1 MDMIDSILLDMCRAP
16 AGSLVAAPSPNDE
29 FADDAELRAGFDDHG
44 FGGLDRRTMASP
56 RGAVRRFTKFRGQRK
71 VMRASRVWCQP
82 FPAVRQIIIYNLEC
96 LKARV

>member
-1 MDMIDSILLDMCRAP
+1 MMRNSERASMTT
-16 AGSLVAAPSPNDE
+16 ALGAWIVC
-29 FADDAELRAGFDDHG
+29 
-44 FGGLDRRTMASP
+44 TMASP

-71 VMRASRVWCQP
+71 VMKASRVWCQP